1 MNYGES
7 TVNSKGVS
15 CHAYW
20 RLWFPNDMNG
30 NKELDWALHD
40 HEQSRI
46 SNQKTPTT
54 NFPSFS

>member
-1 MNYGES
+1 MQQKMNYGES

-30 NKELDWALHD
+30 NKELD
-40 HEQSRI
+40 
-46 SNQKTPTT
+46 
-54 NFPSFS
+54 